1 MRESEHFTVYVI
13 DPDLAIRDSVALLL
27 ESSTVDVLGFEN
39 ALGFLLQKTRAT
51 ACCLLVENALPDING
66 LKLIAD
72 IRKSGDKM
80 PIVLLTN
87 STDQGLACL
96 AAQSGITCIMRKP
109 LRSQQLLDQM
119 EIMRLSA
126 MPDQFSGKK

>member
-1 MRESEHFTVYVI
+1 MREPDHFTVYVI
-13 DPDLAIRDSVALLL
+13 DPDPAIRDSVKLLL
-27 ESSTVDVLGFEN
+27 ENGTVDVLDFEN
-39 ALGFLLQKTRAT
+39 AQGFLTQPALTT

-66 LKLIAD
+66 LKLISD
-72 IRKSGDKM
+72 IRMSGGKM

-96 AAQSGITCIMRKP
+96 AAQLGITCIMRKP

-119 EIMRLSA
+119 EIMRQTVKPA
-126 MPDQFSGKK
+126 

>member
-13 DPDLAIRDSVALLL
+13 DPDPAIRDSVELLL
-27 ESSTVDVLGFEN
+27 ESGTVNVLSFEN
-39 ALGFLLQKTRAT
+39 ANAFLARKPQKS

-66 LKLIAD
+66 LKLILD
-72 IRKSGDKM
+72 IRKSGGKM
-80 PIVLLTN
+80 PIALLTN

-96 AAQSGITCIMRKP
+96 AAQLGINGILRKP
-109 LRSQQLLDQM
+109 LRSQQLLDQL

-126 MPDQFSGKK
+126 IPD

>member
-1 MRESEHFTVYVI
+1 MRESEHLTVYVV
-13 DPDLAIRDSVALLL
+13 DPDPAIRDSVELLL

-39 ALGFLLQKTRAT
+39 ASAFLAQSTLKS

-66 LKLIAD
+66 LKLISD
-72 IRKSGDKM
+72 IRKSGGKM

-96 AAQSGITCIMRKP
+96 AAQLGINGILRKP

-119 EIMRLSA
+119 EIMRLSVI
-126 MPDQFSGKK
+126 PD